1 MINYYRNIWARWSHT
16 LAPLTRLMYIK
27 NKFKWT
33 QVKQDAFEKIK
44 RIVARDNLLTYP
56 NPNKAFKN
64 YTNSSTFKLGVVIC
78 QKERPISF
86 YRRRLTD
93 AQQWYSETYRELIS
107 IKKT

>member
-16 LAPLTRLMYIK
+16 LAPLTRLTSIK

-56 NPNKAFKN
+56 NLNKAFKI
-64 YTNSSTFKLGVVIC
+64 YTNSSTFKLGAVIC
-78 QKERPISF
+78 QKGRPISF
-86 YRRRLTD
+86 YRRKLTD
-93 AQQWYSETYRELIS
+93 AQQWYSVT
-107 IKKT
+107 